1 MCQSSEEN
9 LGFRY
14 QYWNLMSYSVWVEE
28 NLTKHSSNT
37 LMHLVRFIATQ
48 TFYSWC
54 VINSEKW
61 NFTIQKLP
69 IFWRFWPL
77 DQAGSWQIDHR
88 GETKHAGILSF
99 HGFMNITGGRPGLW
113 QYWLWSLNSNI
124 KKKTVYILKCND
136 GKTWKIWKLKSNKS
150 VLKKKS
156 GQFYYFIII
165 KHFLWLIKFF
175 QHEIIV
181 Y

>member
-77 DQAGSWQIDHR
+77 DQAGSWQIFNMIFFFEFLQIPSKNSNFSTYLGCPHYVWMR
-88 GETKHAGILSF
+88 KSELS
-99 HGFMNITGGRPGLW
+99 PGKKNWDTELP
-113 QYWLWSLNSNI
+113 LNS
-124 KKKTVYILKCND
+124 V
-136 GKTWKIWKLKSNKS
+136 WKIKTP
-150 VLKKKS
+150 
-156 GQFYYFIII
+156 
-165 KHFLWLIKFF
+165 
-175 QHEIIV
+175 
-181 Y
+181 